1 MRCYKNSYRLTR
13 KQKAGVVVAIFLI
26 VVILILL
33 YINYVINPI
42 ILQTSEAKIKSLA
55 KKAVGNA
62 IYQIVCEE
70 DVYDSII
77 NISKDNEENIT
88 MISANTVQINK
99 LARKLARLSQKNLDE
114 IGQQGINIPLGTFS
128 GFPLLAGK
136 GPNIGVNVV
145 PIGAISANFK
155 SEFKS
160 AGVNQTIHKIYVIV
174 SSSINVILPTA
185 NQKIATES
193 EVLLCESVIVG
204 RVPDAFLNSDSLDE
218 MMNLIP
224 N

>member
-26 VVILILL
+26 IVILILL

-62 IYQIVCEE
+62 IYKIVCEE

-99 LARKLARLSQKNLDE
+99 LARKLARLSQENLDQ

-136 GPNIGVNVV
+136 GPNISVNVV

-174 SSSINVILPTA
+174 SSSISVILPTA
-185 NQKIATES
+185 NQKISTES

-204 RVPDAFLNSDSLDE
+204 RVPEAFLNSDSLDE